1 MKGGVEVQETLSTI
15 EEQELQR
22 LCEEVEEF
30 LEEWENAIKEQ

>member
-1 MKGGVEVQETLSTI
+1 MKGGVRVLETLGTI
-15 EEQELQR
+15 QDRELQR

>member
-1 MKGGVEVQETLSTI
+1 MKGGVGVQETLSTI
-15 EEQELQR
+15 QDQELQR